1 MNMNSPDSHAAV
13 KGLRG
18 SLLSCS
24 IKPDSSS
31 SNGKDGKDESSD
43 PALAVGTG
51 KERDGLGG
59 VSSHRAVG
67 AVCYGITVLAAGK
80 VGK

>member
-1 MNMNSPDSHAAV
+1 M
-13 KGLRG
+13 
-18 SLLSCS
+18 
-24 IKPDSSS
+24 
-31 SNGKDGKDESSD
+31 
-43 PALAVGTG
+43 AVGTG
-51 KERDGLGG
+51 KEKDGLGC